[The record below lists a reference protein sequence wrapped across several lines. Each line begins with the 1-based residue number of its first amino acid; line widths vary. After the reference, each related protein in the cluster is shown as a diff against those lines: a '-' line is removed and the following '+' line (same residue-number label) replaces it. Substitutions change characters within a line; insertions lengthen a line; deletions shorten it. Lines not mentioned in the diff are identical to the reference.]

1 MQEVVMR
8 IGTYDYQV
16 SWERVVSDVFS
27 PPVVWATL
35 AFPIAFRDATNS
47 TQGFLW
53 AMTYIGMVCLIPL
66 VFIAIQVKRGAIT
79 DLHLEVREQRI
90 APFVVTMI
98 GSGLAFG
105 VLRLIAGAS
114 VMPAFA
120 LFSFVQLGVMLGIT
134 MMWQISIHA
143 ICIAGAT
150 ITCGTLFGW
159 TVGILV
165 APLILIVGMA
175 RIKLH
180 RHTPAQVVAGV
191 LIGASMTILLFQF
204 VL

>member
-1 MQEVVMR
+1 MR
-8 IGTYDYQV
+8 IGTYDYHV
-16 SWERVVSDVFS
+16 SWERIVSDVFS

-35 AFPIAFRDATNS
+35 AFPIAFRDATSS
-47 TQGFLW
+47 TQGLSW
-53 AMTYIGMVCLIPL
+53 ALTYVGMVCLIPL
-66 VFIAIQVKRGAIT
+66 VFIGIQVKRGAIT
-79 DLHLEVREQRI
+79 DLHLEIREQRI

-98 GSGLAFG
+98 GCVLAFS
-105 VLRLIAGAS
+105 VLRLTADTS

-150 ITCGTLFGW
+150 ITCGILFGW